1 MYGAFIGLG
10 LYFAIIRVFT
20 DEYKDKDDTNKTPET
35 EIEKVSYCYGVNV
48 ATYFQSQGLD
58 SVLVSDIFYKAFTDV
73 FNKDTLDISIEDG
86 EKILMAYFDKIEEEK
101 KEKELSENRKLIKES
116 NGGEIILSSGLKLM
130 IIEDKDGLSPQ
141 LSDTV
146 TTEILITDIDGNILQ
161 EVPESQTVMLSEFP
175 IPILIE
181 GIHLMSLGDKWKLT
195 VPAGVI
201 AEGAVIFQI
210 ELLGIN

>member
-1 MYGAFIGLG
+1 M
-10 LYFAIIRVFT
+10 
-20 DEYKDKDDTNKTPET
+20 
-35 EIEKVSYCYGVNV
+35 
-48 ATYFQSQGLD
+48 
-58 SVLVSDIFYKAFTDV
+58 
-73 FNKDTLDISIEDG
+73 EDG